1 PRLRIAQYSR
11 KLDMPRLGW
20 RTRQMALKAFSMV
33 SNIISAVA
41 IRKPTPNQVNCRAWS
56 VKATRYCWMVAPV
69 EGMKLLKMYIWICS
83 PTPWNAGMADSMAK
97 VTVIIG
103 TTANNVV

>member
-1 PRLRIAQYSR
+1 
-11 KLDMPRLGW
+11 
-20 RTRQMALKAFSMV
+20 
-33 SNIISAVA
+33 
-41 IRKPTPNQVNCRAWS
+41 
-56 VKATRYCWMVAPV
+56 MVAPV

-103 TTANNVV
+103 TTANSVV